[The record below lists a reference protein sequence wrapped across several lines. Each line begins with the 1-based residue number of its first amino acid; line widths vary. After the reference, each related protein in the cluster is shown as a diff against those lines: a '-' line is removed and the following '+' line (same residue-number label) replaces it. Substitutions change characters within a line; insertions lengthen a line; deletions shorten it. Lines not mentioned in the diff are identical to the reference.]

1 MIGGRGTVTTAAL
14 SWLHQRHC
22 VCAASAAFRWEAFDL
37 GLFVI
42 KSIARINSQMNRLS
56 LITLIF
62 IVGAAY
68 ALQASDTE
76 PPQLVTLGISP
87 DEVNVASSSATIT
100 ITARITDNL
109 AGNAGEGY
117 SNGSSQIRFRS
128 PSGNQFVDALV
139 DGYNR
144 ISGTAL
150 DGTYSYQM
158 TVPQYAE
165 SGAWT
170 VESALL
176 VDQIG
181 NMRWESAQDLAS
193 RSLPTSFVVFY
204 PQVVGSTFS
213 RNDGFVFS
221 WQGFAG
227 RAVNVQRR
235 SSFNDPWITV
245 SSSNASG
252 TFTDTNP
259 PFGKAYYRVQL
270 P

>member
-1 MIGGRGTVTTAAL
+1 MVSQTASQLRRQSHAFGVKPLIFCLRGM
-14 SWLHQRHC
+14 
-22 VCAASAAFRWEAFDL
+22 
-37 GLFVI
+37 
-42 KSIARINSQMNRLS
+42 KSIVRIDIQMNRLS

-62 IVGAAY
+62 AFGAAFRVH
-68 ALQASDTE
+68 AADTE
-76 PPQLVTLGISP
+76 PPQLVALGISP
-87 DEVNVASSSATIT
+87 DEVNVSSSSATIT

-117 SNGSSQIRFRS
+117 TGGPSQIRFRS
-128 PSGNQFVDALV
+128 PSGNQSIDAVLG
-139 DGYNR
+139 GYHR
-144 ISGTAL
+144 VSGTAL
-150 DGTYSYQM
+150 DGEYAYEM

-165 SGAWT
+165 SGTWT
-170 VESALL
+170 IDYVLL

-181 NMRWESAQDLAS
+181 NMRSESAQDLAS

-213 RNDGFVFS
+213 RNAGFVFS

-235 SSFNDPWITV
+235 SSFNDPWVTV
-245 SSSNASG
+245 SSNNVNG

-259 PFGKAYYRVQL
+259 PPGKAYYRVQL